1 MRRHTRWLIVC
12 ALAVVAGSLGARQS
26 STASFVNP
34 STQPRTDARGS
45 VALASGALSHLVPE
59 KSKANPKLSWQL
71 SQLADV
77 AAQAGAAGLPIT
89 AARVDFLPKSLRDI
103 VRARL
108 MRLDDAGRVQVF
120 LHTSAPTSAVAA
132 GLGSGVTVQR
142 VAAEQ
147 QIVQAWVPV
156 AGLAALTARGD
167 IVRVRL
173 PDYGVVRAG
182 SALTQGDALLN
193 TDDARS
199 SFGVD
204 GSGVR
209 VGVIS
214 DGVAGLA
221 ASQASGDLPTVNTAS
236 CDEGPGSPTAS
247 GAGAEGT
254 AMLEIVHDLA
264 PGAQL
269 WFGHFGFGFDGTV
282 LDFMQAVDCL
292 ASNADVVVDDIGW
305 YNVGPYDGTSLVSQN
320 VSDELNEAG
329 NRIKAYYTSVGNEG
343 LSHYQGPYVD
353 SGNTYEV
360 FPDVWN
366 LQRFAADATTTDAG
380 LGLDCGCADAL
391 FLEPGGLVVVLLE
404 WDDTFAASGNDYD
417 MFLFDGG
424 EVVSVGGDGQ
434 DGNDDPTEVMAY
446 INEGLTGQV
455 LDLVIGNFNGTAAAR
470 NFDMFI
476 LCDACAPL
484 PDLLPSQP
492 IHNFNTRCSSVPN
505 NSDAGGGV
513 VSLGA
518 IDASDPGTNTI
529 EPFSSCGPTND
540 GRTKPDAVAV
550 DGVSVTGHGGFGSPF
565 FGTSA
570 AAPHAAGVAA
580 LLLDCAPSLTR
591 TQLRDALLNTA
602 VDLGV
607 AGTDNTYGHGRI
619 DALAAMN
626 SISCVAGGSPTAT
639 PTTGATPSETPTLTN
654 TPTPTPTHTFT
665 PTSTPTAT
673 STPTSTSTPTRT
685 PTATPAGVRGDVSCN
700 GQANSLDALLI
711 LQFAAALINTLLCP
725 QNGDVNHNGITNA
738 VDASII
744 LQLDAGLIGSLP
756 AGEGAGRG
764 LWRRLW

>member
-1 MRRHTRWLIVC
+1 
-12 ALAVVAGSLGARQS
+12 
-26 STASFVNP
+26 
-34 STQPRTDARGS
+34 
-45 VALASGALSHLVPE
+45 
-59 KSKANPKLSWQL
+59 
-71 SQLADV
+71 
-77 AAQAGAAGLPIT
+77 
-89 AARVDFLPKSLRDI
+89 
-103 VRARL
+103 
-108 MRLDDAGRVQVF
+108 
-120 LHTSAPTSAVAA
+120 
-132 GLGSGVTVQR
+132 
-142 VAAEQ
+142 
-147 QIVQAWVPV
+147 
-156 AGLAALTARGD
+156 
-167 IVRVRL
+167 
-173 PDYGVVRAG
+173 
-182 SALTQGDALLN
+182 
-193 TDDARS
+193 
-199 SFGVD
+199 
-204 GSGVR
+204 
-209 VGVIS
+209 
-214 DGVAGLA
+214 
-221 ASQASGDLPTVNTAS
+221 
-236 CDEGPGSPTAS
+236 
-247 GAGAEGT
+247 
-254 AMLEIVHDLA
+254 
-264 PGAQL
+264 
-269 WFGHFGFGFDGTV
+269 
-282 LDFMQAVDCL
+282 
-292 ASNADVVVDDIGW
+292 
-305 YNVGPYDGTSLVSQN
+305 
-320 VSDELNEAG
+320 
-329 NRIKAYYTSVGNEG
+329 
-343 LSHYQGPYVD
+343 
-353 SGNTYEV
+353 
-360 FPDVWN
+360 
-366 LQRFAADATTTDAG
+366 
-380 LGLDCGCADAL
+380 
-391 FLEPGGLVVVLLE
+391 
-404 WDDTFAASGNDYD
+404 
-417 MFLFDGG
+417 
-424 EVVSVGGDGQ
+424 
-434 DGNDDPTEVMAY
+434 
-446 INEGLTGQV
+446 
-455 LDLVIGNFNGTAAAR
+455 
-470 NFDMFI
+470 
-476 LCDACAPL
+476 
-484 PDLLPSQP
+484 
-492 IHNFNTRCSSVPN
+492 
-505 NSDAGGGV
+505 V